1 MCEVMNF
8 FDYFKVRFLTT
19 VHSRLCVTV
28 FLSPGSLPLVGVA
41 FYGNLRVAV
50 EAIEKGI
57 LELLKNRLETL
68 EPLVIRL

>member
-1 MCEVMNF
+1 MNF
-8 FDYFKVRFLTT
+8 FDYFNVRFLTA

-28 FLSPGSLPLVGVA
+28 FLSPRSLALVGVA
-41 FYGNLRVAV
+41 FYGDLRVAV